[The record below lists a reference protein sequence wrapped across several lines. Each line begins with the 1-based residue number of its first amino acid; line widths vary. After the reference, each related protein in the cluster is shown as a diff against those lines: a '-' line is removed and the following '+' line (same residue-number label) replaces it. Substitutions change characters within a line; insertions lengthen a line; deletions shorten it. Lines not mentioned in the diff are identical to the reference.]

1 MVYLK
6 LRTEYGFQVG
16 PQQHQ
21 AFNRNVKP
29 TQVKSKARLPPVFL
43 AGHHPHCPLAQFAL
57 DFPVWEDSA
66 LLHD

>member
-43 AGHHPHCPLAQFAL
+43 AGHRPHCPLAQFAL